1 MDKLL
6 LYFPSSE
13 QHLPSSIM
21 YQTEW
26 TWPRNSVPFI
36 ALVFLF
42 LNANLHSFYRSHETL
57 SQEVTVKWP
66 HEVEPT
72 NNSTLKFE
80 GTQKLKQQ
88 SAPTGIPTARI
99 AADFPEENSA
109 SWVHVAVVSDRDTK
123 NPFLALVH
131 SILMYTTAPVAF
143 HVFTEHP
150 YVFLNGIEKKT
161 PYARVFYYSN
171 APNNERAARLVDE
184 SNFITIHHSGIT
196 SMSRLFIG
204 QSPFQPI
211 GKVPKVII
219 VDDDI
224 LFYRDISELWKIVMV
239 NQSNI
244 SLFCHPDKRR
254 MRRWLRRHKDNG
266 DREGGRYCQGG
277 LMALPVA
284 AFPGAV
290 NSSKYFWDA
299 TFDMTAQ
306 YPNVT
311 YHLAHQQILNR
322 MFVKH
327 KSTIDIIPCNWHGDT
342 HTCRVPRKCNCE
354 GESFTYHFLKKAY
367 EKKPHMFS
375 KERPRWAF
383 SYYTNRTLDSVL
395 VGLNERITKNNGW
408 DV

>member
-1 MDKLL
+1 
-6 LYFPSSE
+6 
-13 QHLPSSIM
+13 M

-26 TWPRNSVPFI
+26 TGPRNSVPFI

-80 GTQKLKQQ
+80 GTQKVKQQ

-131 SILMYTTAPVAF
+131 SILMHTTAPVAF

-161 PYARVFYYSN
+161 AYARGFYYSN

-211 GKVPKVII
+211 GQVPKVII

-239 NQSNI
+239 IRQ
-244 SLFCHPDKRR
+244 LC
-254 MRRWLRRHKDNG
+254 
-266 DREGGRYCQGG
+266 
-277 LMALPVA
+277 
-284 AFPGAV
+284 
-290 NSSKYFWDA
+290 
-299 TFDMTAQ
+299 
-306 YPNVT
+306 
-311 YHLAHQQILNR
+311 
-322 MFVKH
+322 
-327 KSTIDIIPCNWHGDT
+327 
-342 HTCRVPRKCNCE
+342 
-354 GESFTYHFLKKAY
+354 
-367 EKKPHMFS
+367 
-375 KERPRWAF
+375 
-383 SYYTNRTLDSVL
+383 
-395 VGLNERITKNNGW
+395 
-408 DV
+408 